1 MSAICSHYMLLQHWL
16 RYILLALAIRTAT
29 GTRHSSSS
37 SYNSNCQ
44 SNSNNVAAYKLS
56 TAKQGLGLGKHAA
69 RSACWLKQMLNVWN
83 CNKLACDMWQ
93 YPWQTHTHTHTR
105 SETMTIFA
113 WPKTNDVA
121 PRLMHSLAVCVLI
134 VKLKCSAINCKMA
147 KKCTIRIRIFVS
159 WVQFNYSS
167 ISHRQQQWQRQQAVP
182 VAATGRV
189 SVHLE
194 HTATICLW
202 NRRGL

>member
-1 MSAICSHYMLLQHWL
+1 MLLQHWL

-29 GTRHSSSS
+29 GTRHSRSS
-37 SYNSNCQ
+37 SYNNNSNFH
-44 SNSNNVAAYKLS
+44 SHSNNVAAYKLS

-83 CNKLACDMWQ
+83 CNKLACEMWQ
-93 YPWQTHTHTHTR
+93 YPWQTYTHTHTR

-113 WPKTNDVA
+113 SPKTNDVA
-121 PRLMHSLAVCVLI
+121 ERLGHWPCVLI

-167 ISHRQQQWQRQQAVP
+167 ISHRPRRWQWQ
-182 VAATGRV
+182 ATGRV

-194 HTATICLW
+194 RMATICLW
-202 NRRGL
+202 NRHGL